1 MTGMIKLSLFPESP
15 GFTISP
21 SVYLL
26 EGYVQVLVL
35 CWRQGGSQDA
45 PEATPLLQ

>member
-26 EGYVQVLVL
+26 EGQVLVL